1 MKNHKLIAEFE
12 DLKDYVFELEE
23 WLKLRMQVLTGDV
36 NKLMKAYL
44 DNMIR
49 MREDHDTIRLYLQQ
63 DKNFQKWSSKQILKE
78 RQ

>member
-1 MKNHKLIAEFE
+1 MKDIK
-12 DLKDYVFELEE
+12 DLRDYVFELEE

-36 NKLMKAYL
+36 NKLMTAYL

-49 MREDHDTIRLYLQQ
+49 MKEDHDTIRRYLQQ

>member
-1 MKNHKLIAEFE
+1 MDGEMKDIK
-12 DLKDYVFELEE
+12 DLTDYVFELEE

-36 NKLMKAYL
+36 NRLRKAYL

-49 MREDHDTIRLYLQQ
+49 MTEDHDTIRLYLQQ
-63 DKNFQKWSSKQILKE
+63 DKNFQKWSSKQVLKE